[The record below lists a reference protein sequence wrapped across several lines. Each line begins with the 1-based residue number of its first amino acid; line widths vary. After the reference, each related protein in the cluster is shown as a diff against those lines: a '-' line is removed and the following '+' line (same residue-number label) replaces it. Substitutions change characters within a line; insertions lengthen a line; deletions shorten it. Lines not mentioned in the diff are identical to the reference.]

1 MTTHAS
7 SPASDVLIIGG
18 GVIGM
23 ACAAAVAESG
33 LTVRLVG
40 ARLPGEASLAAAGLL
55 APSVERGE
63 GHSHTFAVAAR
74 DRYPSYLAWLKDR
87 TGMDVPLSRDGIV
100 QLAVNDAG
108 IRGLKRAMPT
118 GARWLE
124 AAQLTALEPALG
136 HGLGGVM
143 HDSDGWV
150 DTAVLVNAL
159 RRIVGDDPRIAITHE
174 RVTEVRFGSVASA
187 TTESGA
193 KYNAEQV
200 VLAAGAW
207 SPAIAGLPRTLPV
220 EPVRGQML
228 AYPAAL
234 LTRAIYGPTGY
245 VVPRTD
251 GRTLVGATMERVG
264 FDAGNTDAGIA
275 RLEKT
280 AVQILP
286 QLASLRPTSAWAGIR
301 PMSPDHQPILGPD
314 PEQPRLVYATGHSR
328 NGVLM
333 TPLTA
338 DCVAAFVCGHQPP
351 MDLTPFAPDRF
362 RNGAVQATA
371 D

>member
-1 MTTHAS
+1 MTKHVS
-7 SPASDVLIIGG
+7 SHASDVLVIGG

-23 ACAAAVAESG
+23 ACAAAVAERG

-40 ARLPGEASLAAAGLL
+40 AHLPGEASLAAAGLL

-63 GHSHTFAVAAR
+63 GHSHAFAVAAR
-74 DRYPSYLAWLKDR
+74 DRYPSYLAWLRER
-87 TGMDVPLSRDGIV
+87 TGVDVPMSRDGIV

-108 IRGLKRAMPT
+108 VRGLKRAMPT

-124 AAQLTALEPALG
+124 PLELAALEPALR

-143 HDSDGWV
+143 HDGDGWV
-150 DTAVLVNAL
+150 DTKVLVDGL
-159 RRIVGDDPRIAITHE
+159 RRVVGADPRVAVTGE
-174 RVTEVRFGSVASA
+174 RVTAIRFGSAASA
-187 TTESGA
+187 ITEPAG
-193 KYNAEQV
+193 KYDAQHI

-207 SPAIAGLPRTLPV
+207 SPGISGLPRTLRV

-228 AYPAAL
+228 AYAAAL

-264 FDAGNTDAGIA
+264 FDAGNTDAGVA

-280 AVQILP
+280 AGEILP
-286 QLASLRPTSAWAGIR
+286 QLTGLRPVSAWAGLR

-314 PEQPRLVYATGHSR
+314 PEQPRLIYATGHSR

-338 DCVAAFVCGHQPP
+338 DCVAAFVCGDLPP
-351 MDLTPFAPDRF
+351 MDLTPFAADRF
-362 RNGAVQATA
+362 EKGVFQSTA